1 MMHKIIINIILL
13 MITCCNTYSQT
24 NPLTD
29 KLILIPDKQN
39 ITTLETSS
47 SSLYV
52 GAGALLY
59 FLNPIVIY
67 ENKRFYAGITKELSV
82 GYGKLGQHR
91 FAFEYSFIFSGNI
104 SHHVRF
110 SYKYDLLL
118 NDKIEPSHNLQGT
131 GVVSLGAGFFTNF
144 DKSGVFPEL
153 TFGYSLRNHKLLI
166 YPHIKIRH
174 TFMFHKIDSDI
185 TDISFGI
192 ILGLANPFNDVNIR
206 REY

>member
-1 MMHKIIINIILL
+1 M
-13 MITCCNTYSQT
+13 
-24 NPLTD
+24 
-29 KLILIPDKQN
+29 
-39 ITTLETSS
+39 
-47 SSLYV
+47 
-52 GAGALLY
+52 
-59 FLNPIVIY
+59 
-67 ENKRFYAGITKELSV
+67 
-82 GYGKLGQHR
+82 
-91 FAFEYSFIFSGNI
+91 
-104 SHHVRF
+104 
-110 SYKYDLLL
+110 